1 LGTTHRRC
9 GHVAAADA
17 ADVRPTTASARVA
30 AQRSQA
36 ALADKPCA
44 GLGGTAPGGFLGR
57 ASGALGRGA
66 GVRPVSVAPH

>member
-17 ADVRPTTASARVA
+17 AGVRPTTASARVA

-36 ALADKPCA
+36 ALADKPRA
-44 GLGGTAPGGFLGR
+44 RLGGTAAGGFLGR
-57 ASGALGRGA
+57 AYGALGRGA
-66 GVRPVSVAPH
+66 GVRPGSVAPP